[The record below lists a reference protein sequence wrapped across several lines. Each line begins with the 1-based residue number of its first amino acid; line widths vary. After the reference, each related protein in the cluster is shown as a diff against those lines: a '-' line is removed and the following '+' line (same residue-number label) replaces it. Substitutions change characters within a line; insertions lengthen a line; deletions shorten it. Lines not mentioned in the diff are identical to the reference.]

1 MIQYEFKERTQ
12 NKLIPKKVS
21 LIIATSPIPSHPNT
35 DIVDKALDSI
45 LKMNY
50 PFHEIIISY
59 DKPMTKNKNYEK
71 YKIKMKQKYPKF
83 NHLPMKKHGHFIG
96 SFHNALNHLETEYF
110 MMLQHDIQ
118 LIGNFP
124 IDKCLSYKFDWNI
137 IATHHMKNSLK
148 ETHWFPII
156 QNKNKELQKV
166 WGWSERIFL
175 SRRNWMMDK
184 IHEYYHKGMT
194 KNFIESI
201 FHHEFDKLYMKTQG
215 IKYYHEISTNP
226 KFMKIYNKFWK
237 EWKCYLLKSDI
248 SYHVHLCGRTKTK
261 NKKKTKR
268 NKRRNTRKKSR
279 GGCGQRK

>member
-12 NKLIPKKVS
+12 KKLIPKKVS

-35 DIVDKALDSI
+35 DIVDKTLDSI
-45 LKMNY
+45 FKMNY

-59 DKPMTKNKNYEK
+59 DKSIKTNKKYEK

-83 NHLPMKKHGHFIG
+83 THLPMKKHGHFIG

-175 SRRNWMMDK
+175 AKRNWMMDK
-184 IHEYYHKGMT
+184 IHDCYHDKRTKDLSLTQKG
-194 KNFIESI
+194 IDLE
-201 FHHEFDKLYMKTQG
+201 DKLSTIQINK
-215 IKYYHEISTNP
+215 IKKIIS
-226 KFMKIYNKFWK
+226 KS
-237 EWKCYLLKSDI
+237 EESDI
-248 SYHVHLCGRTKTK
+248 NGFKRILYDMIDDN
-261 NKKKTKR
+261 NKIKF
-268 NKRRNTRKKSR
+268 NELN
-279 GGCGQRK
+279 Q